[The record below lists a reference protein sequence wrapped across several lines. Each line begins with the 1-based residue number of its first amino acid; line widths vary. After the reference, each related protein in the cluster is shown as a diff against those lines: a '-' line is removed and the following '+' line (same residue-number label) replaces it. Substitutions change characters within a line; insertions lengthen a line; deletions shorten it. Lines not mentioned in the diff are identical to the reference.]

1 MPLTFA
7 DASDYERID
16 LADELEI
23 RDFPAQIQRGRVT
36 VQNRTKGVSFDAV
49 LDLSAEAKEVLLC
62 GGQLRY
68 LRKKLEA

>member
-7 DASDYERID
+7 DATDYERID

-23 RDFPAQIQRGRVT
+23 HDFPAQIQSGHIT
-36 VQNRTKGVSFDAV
+36 VQNQTKGFSFDAV
-49 LDLSAEAKEVLLC
+49 LDLSAEAKDVLLC